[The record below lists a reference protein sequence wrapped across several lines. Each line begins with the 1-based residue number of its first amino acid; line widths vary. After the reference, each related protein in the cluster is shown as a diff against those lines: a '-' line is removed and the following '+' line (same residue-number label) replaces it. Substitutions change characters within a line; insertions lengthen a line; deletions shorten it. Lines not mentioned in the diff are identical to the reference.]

1 MEGEDMEP
9 ESSYDEFA
17 EENGRRQEQFIKE
30 RGASFVFYASF
41 IEALEDLNDKQ
52 FRECIL
58 ALADYG
64 LHGKKGEYKGIV
76 KMYMTQAIPQI
87 DANERKKL
95 IARQNGMNGGAPDG
109 NQNARKQPKT
119 T

>member
-1 MEGEDMEP
+1 MKHED
-9 ESSYDEFA
+9 SYEQFA
-17 EENGRRQEQFIKE
+17 EESRKNQEQFIKE
-30 RGASFVFYASF
+30 RGASFIFYNSF
-41 IEALEDLNDKQ
+41 IEALEDMNDID
-52 FRECIL
+52 FRACIT

-64 LHGKKGEYKGIV
+64 LHGKKGEYKGVV

-95 IARQNGMNGGAPDG
+95 IARQNGMGGGAPEG